1 MLYLLDTNIIS
12 YLLVNN
18 GDAVNNF
25 DKCLSAG
32 NEIKIPDV
40 VYYEVQRGLFYNNS
54 KKLQNLFDDFCK
66 SQGIVKINIPVF
78 RRAAEIYANL
88 KKRGELLEDAD
99 LLIAAIAMENDA
111 TLATNNVK
119 HMERIAG
126 LKLENWIL

>member
-66 SQGIVKINIPVF
+66 SQGIVEINIPVF